1 MINQKSKLSVG
12 IAMLFVT
19 ILLVTAFLSIATRQW
34 KNVYLSLLAMV
45 GLSLP
50 FIITYIA
57 NRKYLELPSSFQS
70 ITLVFVFLALYL
82 GEIGNFY
89 QVFWWWDLLLHAIFG
104 SYAVII
110 ALHSIK
116 GIIRKEQDT
125 TDRRFTLFALIFSF
139 SFSIALGTLW
149 EMCEFAADYLFKSS
163 MVKGGLDD
171 TYTDLLIKIA
181 AAFITAI
188 IYYYR
193 NWKKAKS
200 FS

>member
-1 MINQKSKLSVG
+1 MNHQKSKLSVG

-19 ILLVTAFLSIATRQW
+19 ILLVTAFLGIATRQW
-34 KNVYLSLLAMV
+34 KNVFLTLLAMV
-45 GLSLP
+45 CLSLP
-50 FIITYIA
+50 YIITYIA
-57 NRKYLELPSSFQS
+57 NRKHLELPYSFQS

-82 GEIGNFY
+82 GEIRNFY

-125 TDRRFTLFALIFSF
+125 TEQRFTLIALIFAV
-139 SFSIALGTLW
+139 SFSISLGTLW
-149 EMCEFAADYLFKSS
+149 EMLEFAADYLFKSS
-163 MVKGGLDD
+163 MIKGGLDD
-171 TYTDLLIKIA
+171 TYTDLLIKIV

-193 NWKKAKS
+193 NLKEVNS